1 MPHGEKMMKVTKR
14 QLREIIRESLLL
26 EYTSGYSVPDFETQE
41 DMLLFLDELE
51 PNDEVETDVVDPETG
66 EVVLSAGETLLAA
79 GIVEEEPE
87 PEEGYQ
93 EDELDRYDWDDW
105 EQEQEERIRDEQES
119 YDQALEKASK
129 KAVGVGEDWAR
140 DTLYDARQNSRDWE
154 GRYDSPEAYLEAYGQ
169 DAAVDLAAGI
179 VEWGDDDIRAVYE
192 SLPTREPTDYRYSS
206 NRPLKHV
213 FKDIVA
219 DYVYD
224 GVLKVVREEK

>member
-1 MPHGEKMMKVTKR
+1 MKITKHH
-14 QLREIIRESLLL
+14 LRRIIRESLLI
-26 EYTSGYSVPDFETQE
+26 EYSPGHSVPDFETQE
-41 DMLLFLDELE
+41 DMMLFLDELE

-93 EDELDRYDWDDW
+93 EDELDHYDWDDW
-105 EQEQEERIRDEQES
+105 EQAQEERIRDEQEA
-119 YDQALEKASK
+119 YDRALTKAK
-129 KAVGVGEDWAR
+129 GKAIGVGEDWAR

-192 SLPTREPTDYRYSS
+192 SLPTREPADYRYSS

-224 GVLKVVREEK
+224 GVLKVVR

>member
-1 MPHGEKMMKVTKR
+1 MGNDSMKITKK
-14 QLREIIRESLLL
+14 QLRSIIRESLLV
-26 EYTSGYSVPDFETQE
+26 EYTPGHTVPDFETQE
-41 DMLLFLDELE
+41 DMMLFLDELE

-87 PEEGYQ
+87 PEDGYE

-105 EQEQEERIRDEQES
+105 EQEQEERIRDEQEA

-129 KAVGVGEDWAR
+129 KAVAVGEDWAR

-154 GRYDSPEAYLEAYGQ
+154 GRYDSPEAYLKAYGQ
-169 DAAVDLAAGI
+169 DAAGDLAAGI

-224 GVLKVVREEK
+224 GVLKVVR